1 MTNKEK
7 IKADREKLNKHM
19 EEIKLMLDEPMEL
32 NKKLALLKVWIE
44 YEKLDTLRKIN
55 SNMPDSAVSVGSE
68 IIND

>member
-1 MTNKEK
+1 MTNNERIEK
-7 IKADREKLNKHM
+7 IKADRAKLEKHM

-55 SNMPDSAVSVGSE
+55 NNISDSNYN
-68 IIND
+68 INI